1 MKTYKVTASYRTFC
15 TVEIEAENQDQAY
28 EIANQ
33 LDGSVFEGTIDPDD
47 WQIEHIQEQ
56 TA

>member
-1 MKTYKVTASYRTFC
+1 MKTYRVTASYRTFC
-15 TVEIEAENQDQAY
+15 TVEIEAENQEQAY
-28 EIANQ
+28 EMANE
-33 LDGSVFEGTIDPDD
+33 LDGSVFESTIDPDD

>member
-1 MKTYKVTASYRTFC
+1 MKTYRVTASYRTFC
-15 TVEIEAENQDQAY
+15 TVEIEAEDQDRAY
-28 EIANQ
+28 DIAKE
-33 LDGSVFEGTIDPDD
+33 LDGSVFESTIDPDD